1 MCRFDLVYDENRM
14 DTVFFD
20 TTNGKVL
27 SEDDVL
33 EMLNDLN
40 TTVKKLKCRLKRRDK
55 KIMELGVRLRE
66 NYKQQKGE

>member
-1 MCRFDLVYDENRM
+1 MCRIDLVYDENRM

-20 TTNGKVL
+20 TTNDKVL

>member
-1 MCRFDLVYDENRM
+1 M

-20 TTNGKVL
+20 TTNDKVL

-33 EMLNDLN
+33 EMLNELN

>member
-14 DTVFFD
+14 DAVFFD
-20 TTNGKVL
+20 TTNDKVL

-33 EMLNDLN
+33 ELLNELDS
-40 TTVKKLKCRLKRRDK
+40 TVKKLKCRLKRRDK

-66 NYKQQKGE
+66 NYKQQKGV

>member
-1 MCRFDLVYDENRM
+1 MCRFDLVYDKNRM

-20 TTNGKVL
+20 TTNDKVL

-33 EMLNDLN
+33 EMLNELN

-55 KIMELGVRLRE
+55 KMDFNKFIPRS
-66 NYKQQKGE
+66 

>member
-20 TTNGKVL
+20 TTNDKVL

-33 EMLNDLN
+33 EMLNELN

>member
-20 TTNGKVL
+20 TTNDKVL

>member
-1 MCRFDLVYDENRM
+1 MCRFDLVYDKNRM

-20 TTNGKVL
+20 TTNDKVL

-33 EMLNDLN
+33 EMLNELN

>member
-20 TTNGKVL
+20 TTNDKVL

-55 KIMELGVRLRE
+55 KIMELGVKLRE